1 MPDIEMP
8 IIEMVVA
15 VAENGVIGKDGD
27 MPWRLPSDLKHFKQV
42 TMGCPIIMGR
52 ATWDSIGRPLP
63 GRLNIVISRTAPA
76 LPDGVVAAA
85 TPQAALKVAVAT
97 LGEPVS
103 EAVSEP
109 VSEAEADTRKV
120 MIIGGGQIYKI
131 FEAQASTI
139 HLTQVH
145 ATPAGDTSF
154 ALQQPDD
161 WHETERQRF
170 SAGENDSAD
179 YSFVTLK
186 RR

>member
-1 MPDIEMP
+1 MP

-15 VAENGVIGKDGD
+15 VAENGIIGKDGD

-85 TPQAALKVAVAT
+85 TPQAALKVATEA
-97 LGEPVS
+97 LGEAVS
-103 EAVSEP
+103 EAVR
-109 VSEAEADTRKV
+109 EAEADTRKV

-161 WHETERQRF
+161 WRET
-170 SAGENDSAD
+170 
-179 YSFVTLK
+179 
-186 RR
+186 